1 MDGPCFF
8 LKNMSNRLTITYA
21 NDFSAQKYKKHLEY
35 ARILRKKCVFYENT
49 LKNLD
54 LSTLTNK
61 FFINFYFCTLFV
73 LTLLTNHI
81 T

>member
-35 ARILRKKCVFYENT
+35 ARILRKKCVF
-49 LKNLD
+49 L
-54 LSTLTNK
+54 
-61 FFINFYFCTLFV
+61 
-73 LTLLTNHI
+73 
-81 T
+81 